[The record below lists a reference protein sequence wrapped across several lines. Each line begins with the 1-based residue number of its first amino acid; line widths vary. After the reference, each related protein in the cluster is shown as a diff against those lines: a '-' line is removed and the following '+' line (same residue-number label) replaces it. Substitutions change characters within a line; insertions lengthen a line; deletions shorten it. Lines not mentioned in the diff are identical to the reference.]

1 MICFI
6 ILILLHFLQNATD
19 YPVRFFSDKVASGN
33 MEIDSEKESWSE
45 EELENEV
52 EVELNIDFEEEVAD
66 EEECEGCYM
75 SPWEKSSGSDR
86 DSRSEDEGESIG
98 SDTSS
103 NSSSDEDKSISMD
116 EDGSSENGD
125 SDDDDS
131 DDELSDYL
139 ELRRRVRCNEYG
151 GMIALASFLAKPE
164 CTLEELDLDRADY
177 LENDDAF
184 KLASGL
190 GRIKSLKTLSLA
202 GNGHSKISVK
212 GWGAIFSQL
221 HKSSVEELILTNC
234 SLDDAIANSLA
245 YTLMNG
251 TKLKSLR
258 LSNNRTITTEGWK
271 AIFSTLS
278 HCNLRGLQDLSI
290 GCQVRRQLFAFLC
303 VCLHAHNNLIA
314 HDDTASMVTV
324 EFLMASQMKK

>member
-19 YPVRFFSDKVASGN
+19 YPVRFFSHKVASGN

-86 DSRSEDEGESIG
+86 DSRSEDEVEIG

-103 NSSSDEDKSISMD
+103 NSGSDEDKSISMD
-116 EDGSSENGD
+116 EDGSSENDD

-131 DDELSDYL
+131 DDELSDYF

-164 CTLEELDLDRADY
+164 CTLEELDLERADY
-177 LENDDAF
+177 LLDNRAVE
-184 KLASGL
+184 LASIL
-190 GRIKSLKTLSLA
+190 GRNKSLKTLYHLLA
-202 GNGHSKISVK
+202 MV
-212 GWGAIFSQL
+212 
-221 HKSSVEELILTNC
+221 
-234 SLDDAIANSLA
+234 IA
-245 YTLMNG
+245 
-251 TKLKSLR
+251 R
-258 LSNNRTITTEGWK
+258 L
-271 AIFSTLS
+271 LS
-278 HCNLRGLQDLSI
+278 
-290 GCQVRRQLFAFLC
+290 
-303 VCLHAHNNLIA
+303 
-314 HDDTASMVTV
+314 
-324 EFLMASQMKK
+324 

>member
-1 MICFI
+1 
-6 ILILLHFLQNATD
+6 
-19 YPVRFFSDKVASGN
+19 

-103 NSSSDEDKSISMD
+103 NSGSDEDKSISMD
-116 EDGSSENGD
+116 EDGSSENDD

-164 CTLEELDLDRADY
+164 CTLEKLDLSSCTNLLDNHAVE
-177 LENDDAF
+177 L
-184 KLASGL
+184 STGL
-190 GRIKSLKTLSLA
+190 GINSSLKSLDLSW
-202 GNGHSKISVK
+202 NDQISVK
-212 GWGAIFSQL
+212 GWRAIFGQL
-221 HKSSVEELILTNC
+221 
-234 SLDDAIANSLA
+234 
-245 YTLMNG
+245 
-251 TKLKSLR
+251 
-258 LSNNRTITTEGWK
+258 
-271 AIFSTLS
+271 
-278 HCNLRGLQDLSI
+278 
-290 GCQVRRQLFAFLC
+290 
-303 VCLHAHNNLIA
+303 
-314 HDDTASMVTV
+314 
-324 EFLMASQMKK
+324 